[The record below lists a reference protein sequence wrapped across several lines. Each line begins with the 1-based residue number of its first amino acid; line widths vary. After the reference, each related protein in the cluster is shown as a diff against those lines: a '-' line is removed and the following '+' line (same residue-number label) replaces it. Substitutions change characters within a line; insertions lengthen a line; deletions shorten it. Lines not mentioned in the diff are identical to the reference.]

1 MSIVIDNDFHVIA
14 ISRSHRSHSA
24 LISLRRPDGT
34 PVADT
39 EVVARQVRHDFAFG
53 NIGFDFVDLAAGE
66 VGIDADGPHVFGGAD
81 RDSAEQLVELWLDV
95 FNTAT
100 LPFYWAG
107 FEPAEGRPDTER
119 MLAAARWFRDR
130 GVSLK
135 GHPLVW
141 HTLAP
146 AWLRGRPDPE
156 IEDVVRA
163 RVRREVTAFS
173 GLIDTWDAINEVVI
187 MPVFDNEAEQN
198 AVTRL
203 CRRIG
208 RIPMVRLAF
217 DEARNAG
224 DRAGDGPGAGVR
236 LVLNDFD
243 MSTAYECLIEG
254 VLEAGIQVDAIG
266 LQSHMHQGYWG
277 EERTL
282 ATLERFARFGLPLQM
297 TETTLLSGDL
307 MPADIEDLNDY
318 QPPSWPST
326 PEGEERQADE
336 LVRHY
341 RTLLSH
347 PSVEAV
353 NYWGITD
360 RGAWL
365 GAPAGLV
372 RPDGTPKPA
381 YDALRRL
388 VKEEWWLAPT
398 TLRTDHEGRV
408 RVEGWYGDYAVDCAG
423 TTATFA
429 LDRGAAG
436 ATEIE
441 VVLA

>member
-1 MSIVIDNDFHVIA
+1 MSIVIDNDFDMIA
-14 ISRSHRSHSA
+14 ITPSHRSHHT
-24 LISLRRPDGT
+24 SLTLRTPDGS
-34 PVADT
+34 PLADT
-39 EVVARQVRHDFAFG
+39 DVVVRQVRHDFAFG
-53 NIGFDFVDLAAGE
+53 NIGFDFVDLAAGD
-66 VGIDADGPHVFGGAD
+66 VQAAGHGPNVFGGAD
-81 RDSAEQLVELWLDV
+81 REAAEQLVDLWLDV

-146 AWLRGRPDPE
+146 DWLRGRPDAE
-156 IEDVVRA
+156 AEAIVRA
-163 RVRREVTAFS
+163 RVRREVTAFA
-173 GLIDTWDAINEVVI
+173 GLIDSWDAINEVVI
-187 MPVFDNEAEQN
+187 MPVFDNETEQN
-198 AVTRL
+198 AITRL

-208 RIPMVRLAF
+208 RIPTVRLAF
-217 DEARNAG
+217 DEARAAS
-224 DRAGDGPGAGVR
+224 DTAGAGVR

-282 ATLERFARFGLPLQM
+282 ATVERFARFGLPLQM

-307 MPADIEDLNDY
+307 MPPEIEDLNDY
-318 QPPSWPST
+318 QPDSWPST

-347 PSVEAV
+347 PAVEAV

-372 RPDGTPKPA
+372 RTDGTPKPA

-388 VKEEWWLAPT
+388 VKDEWWLSPT
-398 TLRTDHEGRV
+398 TMRTDADGRV
-408 RVEGWYGDYAVDCAG
+408 RVEG
-423 TTATFA
+423 
-429 LDRGAAG
+429 
-436 ATEIE
+436 
-441 VVLA
+441 